1 LTERDEG
8 AAASID
14 YREIDTSNLNSTVT
28 FNMLG
33 ILRTSILRP
42 RPLIIPR
49 TPTLPWCRT
58 YALSRFAE
66 RATGAGRKT
75 RTTTGKRISP
85 NPGGIDS
92 TQVPYEEK
100 PSIDESELWNVSRRL
115 PSGDPEMGLRALLG
129 NESLVITRLAASIG
143 IYLRIINRRVD
154 NSKC

>member
-1 LTERDEG
+1 VPRLELN
-8 AAASID
+8 
-14 YREIDTSNLNSTVT
+14 IDTSNLNST

-49 TPTLPWCRT
+49 TPALSWCRT

-66 RATGAGRKT
+66 RATGAGRTT

-85 NPGGIDS
+85 KPSEIDS

-129 NESLVITRLAASIG
+129 NESLVITRLAANIG
-143 IYLRIINRRVD
+143 I
-154 NSKC
+154 